1 MLDSSDQDLQKLA
14 FNIVAGIGGNASLHV
29 LSYMK
34 RKPNKYNG
42 VKNDMMFYS
51 SVILTP
57 TIGDVIIVKR
67 RKEDGTSGNDKG
79 LNKLKNSRKRRAS
92 SDTSKE

>member
-14 FNIVAGIGGNASLHV
+14 FNIISGMGGNASLHV

-34 RKPNKYNG
+34 KKPNKYHS
-42 VKNDMMFYS
+42 VKNNMMFYS

-79 LNKLKNSRKRRAS
+79 LNKLKNPRKRRTS
-92 SDTSKE
+92 SNTSKE